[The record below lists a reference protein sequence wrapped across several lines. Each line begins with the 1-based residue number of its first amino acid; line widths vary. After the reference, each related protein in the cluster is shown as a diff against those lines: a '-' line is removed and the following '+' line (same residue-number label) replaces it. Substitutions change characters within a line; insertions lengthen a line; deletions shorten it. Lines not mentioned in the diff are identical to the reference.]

1 MGLFTK
7 YKISPLLSLEIA
19 AFSTAGSSLNENC
32 SVVDKEDVSSLPTAC
47 AFIDEQAEIQK
58 LIELYIQ
65 LVQKDAA
72 DFLAMQQKV
81 QLADRL
87 QASRLK

>member
-1 MGLFTK
+1 MGLFSK
-7 YKISPLLSLEIA
+7 YKISPKLSLEIA
-19 AFSTAGSSLNENC
+19 AFKTAGSSLNESC
-32 SVVDKEDVSSLPTAC
+32 SVVDSSSVSSLPAAC
-47 AFIDEQAEIQK
+47 AFIDEQTEIQK

-81 QLADRL
+81 QLADRS
-87 QASRLK
+87 QAGRLR